1 MTLDLFDKRALLF
14 LPASNERAIAKARAS
29 DADLVILDLE
39 DAVKAEDKEAAREMA
54 VAAVDQPWPMPVA
67 IRINGARTDW
77 HGQDVVAMM
86 HSEVELIIVPRA
98 EAKSDL
104 HFVRNQTGRPIG
116 AMIETARGVL
126 AAHDIAHEAA
136 AIATGL
142 FTLLFDLGTAPQLI
156 LFAVYAVLAVLVGKR
171 WYGEP
176 DVAHEDRGLNDPARR
191 LVGKTVLVVA
201 PVDDHAGRVRVGD
214 GEWSARGGP
223 AAAGERVIVTGVD
236 GNCLTVEPART
247 LPPA

>member
-1 MTLDLFDKRALLF
+1 MIDNIE
-14 LPASNERAIAKARAS
+14 PGWIWAI
-29 DADLVILDLE
+29 
-39 DAVKAEDKEAAREMA
+39 
-54 VAAVDQPWPMPVA
+54 
-67 IRINGARTDW
+67 G
-77 HGQDVVAMM
+77 
-86 HSEVELIIVPRA
+86 
-98 EAKSDL
+98 
-104 HFVRNQTGRPIG
+104 
-116 AMIETARGVL
+116 GVL
-126 AAHDIAHEAA
+126 LLIAEIIAPGFFLVFVGAA

-236 GNCLTVEPART
+236 GNCLTVEPALT